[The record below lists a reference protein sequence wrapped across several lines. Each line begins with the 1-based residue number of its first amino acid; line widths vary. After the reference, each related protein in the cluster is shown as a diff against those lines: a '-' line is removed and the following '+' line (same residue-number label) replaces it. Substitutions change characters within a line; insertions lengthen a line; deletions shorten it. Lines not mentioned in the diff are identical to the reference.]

1 MKAFLYFVVDLI
13 AKAHDY
19 LLRVNDRVELY
30 LSDKQLHFLVIGI
43 LGLLLF
49 FFTRWLFQKLN
60 RNAIA
65 WIYTL
70 TVVVGLT
77 FAIEI
82 GQYVSGTGSMELA
95 DIVVGIWGVLAF
107 GAAYTLIHYIA
118 KALRKKGASK

>member
-30 LSDKQLHFLVIGI
+30 LSDKQLHFLVIGV

-49 FFTRWLFQKLN
+49 FFARWLFQKLS

-107 GAAYTLIHYIA
+107 CAAYTLIHYIV

>member
-30 LSDKQLHFLVIGI
+30 LSDKQLHFLVIGV

-49 FFTRWLFQKLN
+49 FFARWLFQKLS

-107 GAAYTLIHYIA
+107 GAAYTLIHYIV

>member
-30 LSDKQLHFLVIGI
+30 LSDKQLHFLVIGV

-49 FFTRWLFQKLN
+49 FFARWLFQKLN

-107 GAAYTLIHYIA
+107 GAAYTLIHYIV

>member
-30 LSDKQLHFLVIGI
+30 LSDKQLHFLVIGV

-49 FFTRWLFQKLN
+49 FFARWLFQKLN

-107 GAAYTLIHYIA
+107 GTAYTLIHYIV

>member
-30 LSDKQLHFLVIGI
+30 LSDKQLHFIVIGV

-49 FFTRWLFQKLN
+49 FFARWLFQKLN

-107 GAAYTLIHYIA
+107 GAAYTLIHYIV